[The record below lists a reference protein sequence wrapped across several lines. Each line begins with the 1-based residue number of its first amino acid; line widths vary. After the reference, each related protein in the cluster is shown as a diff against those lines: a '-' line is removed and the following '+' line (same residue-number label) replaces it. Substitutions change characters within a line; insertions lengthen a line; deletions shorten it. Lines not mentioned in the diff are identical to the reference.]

1 MLETLREPKGD
12 LDWHSNLGYFGS
24 CAVLMACYMDFML
37 WFVPSFDEIGE
48 RKAELERLEAQ
59 ITQKSKALKILI
71 YHGTMVKHALKWI

>member
-1 MLETLREPKGD
+1 
-12 LDWHSNLGYFGS
+12 
-24 CAVLMACYMDFML
+24 MACYMDFML